1 MHQKIYALNYSI
13 LLVCFPLLSCGGGSS
28 GNETLDLSASAN
40 ESIFLARTVA
50 VPEGATCA
58 EGGFQV
64 KSGED
69 KNKDGELA
77 DGEIFKEDIFCN
89 GKSILPDIPLIYGPP
104 IFSAEQ
110 IFDGQKFTCEST
122 EYDDES
128 TTCYRPAVNGF
139 PVFESSLGETIS
151 FCLDNG
157 FGFLKGSGV
166 VWADVSTVGKFYRW
180 HEGFSAYRPAGWTI
194 SSSEKREGFLFLR
207 SNNIFHKSLVAESGP
222 EIYAPLFFRKA

>member
-1 MHQKIYALNYSI
+1 MRQKIYTLNYPI
-13 LLVCFPLLSCGGGSS
+13 LLACFPLLSCGGGSS
-28 GNETLDLSASAN
+28 GSEALNLSPSEN
-40 ESIFLARTVA
+40 ESIFLARTVV
-50 VPEGATCA
+50 VPKGARCA

-89 GKSILPDIPLIYGPP
+89 GKSILPDLPLVYGPP

-122 EYDDES
+122 DYDDES

-139 PVFESSLGETIS
+139 PVFESSLGELMS

-157 FGFLKGSGV
+157 FGPWHRLAV
-166 VWADVSTVGKFYRW
+166 VWTDVSKVGEFYRW
-180 HEGFSAYRPAGWTI
+180 HQRYSDFWPAGWEI
-194 SSSEKREGFLFLR
+194 SSSKQQEGFLFLR
-207 SNNIFHKSLVAESGP
+207 SNNIYSKISCA
-222 EIYAPLFFRKA
+222 RKRS